1 MRYVLF
7 NHRTKANLFFESR
20 QSMNRW
26 IRSHFPLMSVRVMN
40 NWTVI
45 KYKDIDFDRSF
56 EFYSCVSP
64 AVQQSLIDYILLH
77 LKI

>member
-7 NHRTKANLFFESR
+7 NHRTRANLFFESR

-26 IRSHFPLMSVRVMN
+26 IRSHFSLMSSRTMS

-45 KYKDIDFDRSF
+45 KYKDIDFDRPF
-56 EFYSCVSP
+56 DFYSCVSP
-64 AVQQSLIDYILLH
+64 AVQQSLADYILSH